1 MNGNNAMI
9 DLTFTRDEQLSAEKL
24 SAFERALEHSY
35 SLYKLELAKH
45 SDAIGDVP
53 NKHIKVSIANAN
65 GAAGAVLDMT
75 EQQGGIV
82 VLDKDL
88 AKAMLMP
95 LLLAASE
102 LLNTEPM

>member
-1 MNGNNAMI
+1 MNNPTMI
-9 DLTFTRDEQLSAEKL
+9 DLNFTRDEELSAEKL

-35 SLYKLELAKH
+35 SLYRLGLAKH
-45 SDAIGDVP
+45 SDSMGNVP
-53 NKHIKVSIANAN
+53 NKHIKMSIANAN

-82 VLDKDL
+82 VLDKEL